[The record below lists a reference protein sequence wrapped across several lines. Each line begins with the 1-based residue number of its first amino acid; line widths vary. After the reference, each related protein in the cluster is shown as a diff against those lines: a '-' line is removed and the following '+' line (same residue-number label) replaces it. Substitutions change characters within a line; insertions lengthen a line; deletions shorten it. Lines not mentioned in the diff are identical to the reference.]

1 MKITAISQRVLV
13 QNSIRR
19 DFMEYRIPKKG
30 EIYRH
35 FKGNLYEIVL
45 IARDSE
51 TLEEKVVY
59 KEVEGDSAYVRALP
73 MFVSLV
79 DKEKYPNVTQEF
91 RFELV
96 QEAVISETVQGK
108 VALQK
113 EPYRAESLEETEDAA
128 EKVQIADR
136 DMIMEYLE
144 QETVDSKIDYLIRVK
159 DRITEPFISV
169 VAQSLEFVEN
179 EGELSERYA
188 EILRYLRTVARYESG
203 RLR

>member
-1 MKITAISQRVLV
+1 
-13 QNSIRR
+13 
-19 DFMEYRIPKKG
+19 MEYRIPKKG

-35 FKGNLYEIVL
+35 FKGNLYEIVI

-59 KEVEGDSAYVRALP
+59 KEVEGDAAYVRSLP

-79 DKEKYPNVTQEF
+79 DKGKYPDVTQEF

-96 QEAVISETVQGK
+96 QEADTSQK
-108 VALQK
+108 VLQMAATSATIEDV
-113 EPYRAESLEETEDAA
+113 EPE
-128 EKVQIADR
+128 VQIADH

-144 QETVDSKIDYLIRVK
+144 QETVDNKIDYLIRVK
-159 DRITEPFISV
+159 DRITPTFISV
-169 VAQSLEFVEN
+169 VAQSLDFVEN
-179 EGELSERYA
+179 EGELLDRYDA
-188 EILRYLRTVARYESG
+188 ILRYLRTVARYESG

>member
-1 MKITAISQRVLV
+1 
-13 QNSIRR
+13 
-19 DFMEYRIPKKG
+19 MEFRIPKKG

-35 FKGNLYEIVL
+35 FKGNLYKIIT

-59 KEVEGDSAYVRALP
+59 KEVDGDAAYVRSLP

-96 QEAVISETVQGK
+96 QT
-108 VALQK
+108 
-113 EPYRAESLEETEDAA
+113 
-128 EKVQIADR
+128 EKVYQVVEAIKDPVVEEPNEEAQIIDHE
-136 DMIMEYLE
+136 MIMAFLDLNTVEEKIQYLLGIR
-144 QETVDSKIDYLIRVK
+144 DKITAEF
-159 DRITEPFISV
+159 ITV
-169 VAQSLEFVEN
+169 VAQSLDFVETKD
-179 EGELSERYA
+179 ELQERYQA
-188 EILRYLRTVARYESG
+188 LVNYLKTVAKYERG

>member
-1 MKITAISQRVLV
+1 
-13 QNSIRR
+13 
-19 DFMEYRIPKKG
+19 MEYRIPKKG

-59 KEVEGDSAYVRALP
+59 KEVDGDSAYVRSLP

-113 EPYRAESLEETEDAA
+113 GPYRADSLEETEDAA

-169 VAQSLEFVEN
+169 VAQSLDFVEN
-179 EGELSERYA
+179 EGELSERYE

>member
-1 MKITAISQRVLV
+1 
-13 QNSIRR
+13 
-19 DFMEYRIPKKG
+19 MECRIPKKG

-59 KEVEGDSAYVRALP
+59 KEVDGESAYVRALP
-73 MFVSLV
+73 MFVSEV
-79 DKEKYPNVTQEF
+79 DKEKYPDVVQEY

-96 QEAVISETVQGK
+96 EKLEEVIKSQDDVQGCS
-108 VALQK
+108 K
-113 EPYRAESLEETEDAA
+113 EQE
-128 EKVQIADR
+128 
-136 DMIMEYLE
+136 MIMEYLNLDATNDKIEYLLRAKE
-144 QETVDSKIDYLIRVK
+144 QLTERFVET
-159 DRITEPFISV
+159 

-179 EGELSERYA
+179 DGDLHQRCDA
-188 EILRYLRTVARYESG
+188 IINYLRTVARFETG

>member
-1 MKITAISQRVLV
+1 
-13 QNSIRR
+13 
-19 DFMEYRIPKKG
+19 MEYRIPKKG

-59 KEVEGDSAYVRALP
+59 KEVEGDAAYVRSLP

-96 QEAVISETVQGK
+96 QEAAASQHLQEAM
-108 VALQK
+108 ALQK
-113 EPYRAESLEETEDAA
+113 ESQKETLSTEIENAT
-128 EKVQIADR
+128 ENVQIADR

-144 QETVDSKIDYLIRVK
+144 QDTVDSKIDYLIRVK

-179 EGELSERYA
+179 EGELSDRYDA
-188 EILRYLRTVARYESG
+188 ILRYLRTVARYESG

>member
-1 MKITAISQRVLV
+1 
-13 QNSIRR
+13 
-19 DFMEYRIPKKG
+19 MEYRIPKKG

-59 KEVEGDSAYVRALP
+59 KEVDGESAYVRSLP

-96 QEAVISETVQGK
+96 Q
-108 VALQK
+108 
-113 EPYRAESLEETEDAA
+113 DAA
-128 EKVQIADR
+128 VPQNATGEALASSVKADEKSEVKLSDHG
-136 DMIMEYLE
+136 MIMEYLE
-144 QETVDSKIDYLIRVK
+144 LVDVNDKIDYLIRVK
-159 DRITEPFISV
+159 DCITDEFISV
-169 VAQSLEFVEN
+169 VAQSLDFAEN
-179 EGELSERYA
+179 QGELVDRYDA
-188 EILRYLRTVARYESG
+188 ILRYLRTVARYESG

>member
-1 MKITAISQRVLV
+1 
-13 QNSIRR
+13 
-19 DFMEYRIPKKG
+19 MEYRIPKKG

-35 FKGNLYEIVL
+35 FKGSLYEIVL

-59 KEVEGDSAYVRALP
+59 KEVDGESAYVRSLP

-96 QEAVISETVQGK
+96 QEACPSQMIQEA
-108 VALQK
+108 VALQRESQK
-113 EPYRAESLEETEDAA
+113 ETFVTEKEDAG
-128 EKVQIADR
+128 EKVQIVDR

-144 QETVDSKIDYLIRVK
+144 LDSVDNKLDYLIRAK
-159 DRITEPFISV
+159 DRITEPFVSV

-179 EGELSERYA
+179 EGELSERYE
-188 EILRYLRTVARYESG
+188 EILRYLRTVAKYESG

>member
-1 MKITAISQRVLV
+1 M
-13 QNSIRR
+13 
-19 DFMEYRIPKKG
+19 
-30 EIYRH
+30 
-35 FKGNLYEIVL
+35 L

-59 KEVEGDSAYVRALP
+59 KEVDGESAYVRSLP

-96 QEAVISETVQGK
+96 QGAEV
-108 VALQK
+108 LQRELHK
-113 EPYRAESLEETEDAA
+113 RVTSTEMEDA
-128 EKVQIADR
+128 EQKVQIADH

-144 QETVDSKIDYLIRVK
+144 LSDANERIEYLLQVK
-159 DRITEPFISV
+159 DRISEEFISV
-169 VAQSLEFVEN
+169 VAQSLDFAEN
-179 EGELSERYA
+179 KGELQERYDA
-188 EILRYLRTVARYESG
+188 ILRFLRTVARYESG

>member
-1 MKITAISQRVLV
+1 
-13 QNSIRR
+13 
-19 DFMEYRIPKKG
+19 MEYRIPKKG

-59 KEVEGDSAYVRALP
+59 KEVDGDSAYVRSLP

-96 QEAVISETVQGK
+96 QEAVISET
-108 VALQK
+108 
-113 EPYRAESLEETEDAA
+113 
-128 EKVQIADR
+128 ADH

-179 EGELSERYA
+179 EGELSERYE

>member
-1 MKITAISQRVLV
+1 
-13 QNSIRR
+13 
-19 DFMEYRIPKKG
+19 MECRIPKKG

-59 KEVEGDSAYVRALP
+59 KEVDGESAYVRSLP

-96 QEAVISETVQGK
+96 QEAVTFQRNSQSENCVAEEENVTEEVQ
-108 VALQK
+108 VA
-113 EPYRAESLEETEDAA
+113 DH
-128 EKVQIADR
+128 

-144 QETVDSKIDYLIRVK
+144 LNTIDDKIDYLVRMK
-159 DRITEPFISV
+159 DQITESFISI

-179 EGELSERYA
+179 KGELTERYEA
-188 EILRYLRTVARYESG
+188 ILRYLRTVARYESG

>member
-1 MKITAISQRVLV
+1 
-13 QNSIRR
+13 
-19 DFMEYRIPKKG
+19 MEYRIPKKG

-113 EPYRAESLEETEDAA
+113 EPYRADLLEETEDAA

-144 QETVDSKIDYLIRVK
+144 QDTVDSKIDYLIRVK

-179 EGELSERYA
+179 EGELSERYE

>member
-1 MKITAISQRVLV
+1 
-13 QNSIRR
+13 
-19 DFMEYRIPKKG
+19 MEYRIPKKG

-59 KEVEGDSAYVRALP
+59 KEVDGESAYVRSLP

-91 RFELV
+91 RFEIV
-96 QEAVISETVQGK
+96 QDAEVSQNASREASDAFVNADTKSEEKISEH
-108 VALQK
+108 
-113 EPYRAESLEETEDAA
+113 
-128 EKVQIADR
+128 

-144 QETVDSKIDYLIRVK
+144 QETVSEKIDYLIRAK
-159 DRITEPFISV
+159 DRITDTFVSV
-169 VAQSLEFVEN
+169 VAQSLDFAEN
-179 EGELSERYA
+179 EGELLDRYDA
-188 EILRYLRTVARYESG
+188 ILRFLRTVARYESG